1 MQCDTRKCDAP
12 GGMCPSPAAG
22 QVLRGR
28 TKEQRHTV
36 LITLPELLMMVTI
49 SPAGI
54 LSCLCTYGYV
64 GRDFGG
70 VLVSEGMYCR
80 KRLGPASAL
89 LWGLGCFL
97 WSTQRGRA
105 ESE

>member
-1 MQCDTRKCDAP
+1 MRQVGCAP
-12 GGMCPSPAAG
+12 LQLPARCSG
-22 QVLRGR
+22 EE

-70 VLVSEGMYCR
+70 VLVSEGTYCR
-80 KRLGPASAL
+80 KRLDPASAL
-89 LWGLGCFL
+89 L
-97 WSTQRGRA
+97 
-105 ESE
+105 